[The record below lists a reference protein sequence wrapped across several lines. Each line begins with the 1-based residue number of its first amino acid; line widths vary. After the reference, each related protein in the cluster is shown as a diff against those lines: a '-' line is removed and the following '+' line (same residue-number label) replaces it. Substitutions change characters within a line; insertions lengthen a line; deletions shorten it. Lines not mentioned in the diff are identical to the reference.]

1 MALAINLAKA
11 SYYDDDNDT
20 KLIKICK
27 KYARSWQGLVVKQRW
42 NYGEEEDFI
51 KM

>member
-27 KYARSWQGLVVKQRW
+27 NMHVADKV
-42 NYGEEEDFI
+42 
-51 KM
+51 